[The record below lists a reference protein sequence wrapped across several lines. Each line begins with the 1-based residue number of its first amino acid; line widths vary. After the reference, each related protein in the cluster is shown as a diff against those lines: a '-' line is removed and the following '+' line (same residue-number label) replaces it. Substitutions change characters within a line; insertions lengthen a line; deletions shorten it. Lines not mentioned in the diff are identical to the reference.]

1 MPPESI
7 TAHSEVL
14 MHIVIRLD
22 DGSIAENTKRTGRPS
37 RVILGDRSVS
47 NAFEAELLGLK
58 VGDKKEFKL
67 APDEAFGESLSTNQM
82 DFPLSQ
88 FAEDIEVTPGTIIEF
103 ENKNG
108 GQMLGVV
115 QSIQNDKVTVDFNH
129 PLAGH
134 PVQFEI
140 EILEINAG

>member
-1 MPPESI
+1 MHPETI
-7 TAHSEVL
+7 TANSQVL
-14 MHIVIRLD
+14 MHMIIRLD

-37 RVILGDRSVS
+37 RVTLGDRSLS

-67 APDEAFGESLSTNQM
+67 TPDNAFGESLSSNQM

-103 ENKNG
+103 QNKDG
-108 GQMLGVV
+108 GQLLGVV
-115 QSIQNDKVTVDFNH
+115 QSIENERVSVDFNH

-140 EILEINAG
+140 EILEIS